1 MGLEQQPSVMEELS
15 IKNGQA
21 PGVGQG
27 HKTKTA
33 AKNHR
38 KNTEKPRKCLIFW
51 RFYGII

>member
-27 HKTKTA
+27 HKMQK
-33 AKNHR
+33 K
-38 KNTEKPRKCLIFW
+38 KKPANAGNK
-51 RFYGII
+51 